1 MIHTVALRHCPGN
14 PPLRDTLHPLLAFS
28 LLHRHAAAQDAAP
41 EIGTPIKRSVLV
53 LAIHA
58 NRIPVLVDIEVGRKT
73 SIPLS
78 VVRRSGHIP
87 HQALTPRWHVA
98 ESRFPNI
105 LHNSSAEL
113 LVRHTLP
120 VPTVDTISP
129 ELLIQANPFVR
140 WAKFPERMGKPA
152 NPLLVHSA
160 VHTML
165 AECAP
170 P

>member
-1 MIHTVALRHCPGN
+1 MIHTEALRNILGS

-41 EIGTPIKRSVLV
+41 EIGTPIERSVLV

-58 NRIPVLVDIEVGRKT
+58 NGIPVLVDIEVGRKT

-78 VVRRSGHIP
+78 VSRRCGHIP

-105 LHNSSAEL
+105 LHNSADL
-113 LVRHTLP
+113 LLRHTLP

-129 ELLIQANPFVR
+129 ELLIQTNPFVR
-140 WAKFPERMGKPA
+140 WAKFPERVGKPA
-152 NPLLVHSA
+152 YPLLVHSA